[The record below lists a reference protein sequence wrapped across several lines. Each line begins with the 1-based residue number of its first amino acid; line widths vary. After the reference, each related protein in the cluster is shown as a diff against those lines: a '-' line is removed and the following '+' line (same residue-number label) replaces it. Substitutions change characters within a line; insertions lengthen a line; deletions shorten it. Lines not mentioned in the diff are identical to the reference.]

1 VPPASPARQL
11 QFVPSGDPVVC
22 DASERP
28 AGALRGAVPRETL
41 RLTSSELSEPITLAA
56 DGDGAATVTWQCDP
70 DAAGPVKLTAWS
82 ADGDR
87 LLTFTVTGVSEPDA
101 PSLAELDAQAR
112 VDAAADVVLD
122 AVEPTRN
129 SDFAGIVVDPAR
141 ERVAVYWRGSP
152 PPPVVRAI
160 ERAHATTGVGVAVRP
175 ADHTRRELL
184 RAARVLVAGERLPRE
199 TQRLAEL
206 AYRIAL
212 RPQGDSIEVSVA
224 RPDGIDDADL
234 TRWSR
239 RARRA
244 LAAAVAVPVRLVV
257 DAPAREFG
265 RGRLNDAPPWR
276 GGAAIVGE
284 GRCSTGFAVRR
295 AGVRRRGAPVGVL
308 TAAHC
313 HGDPHGVFRD
323 GTGSREVGPER
334 GRIDERLDA
343 RVIPTDAVEAR
354 IYSGG
359 VGRASEFTR
368 PVRGTGRNH
377 VGDAVC
383 TSGAATGAHCD
394 LVVVNVDSFYR
405 PAGTG
410 AWYRVVE
417 ATARDRDAGVAA
429 GEGDSGGPVFTVTA
443 DGGVEAR
450 GTIAGGWGEV
460 ACGRDGLG
468 VCTGT
473 VAFVDIGAAL
483 DHHRAELVTIH
494 GRQPATPGV

>member
-1 VPPASPARQL
+1 M
-11 QFVPSGDPVVC
+11 VC

-41 RLTSSELSEPITLAA
+41 RLTSPDLSEPITLSAG
-56 DGDGAATVTWQCDP
+56 GDGVATVTWRCDP
-70 DAAGPVKLTAWS
+70 DAAGAVRLTAWS
-82 ADGDR
+82 ADGHR

-101 PSLAELDAQAR
+101 PSLAAQDAQAR

-122 AVEPTRN
+122 AVEATRGGG
-129 SDFAGIVVDPAR
+129 FGGIVVDPAR
-141 ERVAVYWRGSP
+141 ERVAVYWQGTP
-152 PPPVVRAI
+152 PPPVVGAI
-160 ERAHATTGVGVAVRP
+160 ERARVATGVRIAVRP
-175 ADHTRRELL
+175 ADHSRRELV

-199 TQRLAEL
+199 VEPLAEL
-206 AYRIAL
+206 AYRIAV
-212 RPQGDSIEVSVA
+212 RPQGDRIDVAVA
-224 RPDGIDDADL
+224 RPDGVDDADL

-244 LAAAVAVPVRLVV
+244 LASAVAVPVRLVV

-265 RGRLNDAPPWR
+265 RGRQNDAPPWR

-295 AGVRRRGAPVGVL
+295 AGVPRRGAAVGVL

-313 HGDPHGVFRD
+313 HGDPQGVFRD

-343 RVIPTDAVEAR
+343 RVIPTDRVEPR

-394 LVVVNVDSFYR
+394 LVIENVDSFYR
-405 PAGTG
+405 PAGSDS
-410 AWYRVVE
+410 WFRIIE
-417 ATARDRDAGVAA
+417 ATAGDRDAGVAA

-443 DGGVEAR
+443 DGGVQAR

-460 ACGRDGLG
+460 ACGLDGVG
-468 VCTGT
+468 VCTAS

-483 DHHRAELVTIH
+483 DYHRAELVTVH